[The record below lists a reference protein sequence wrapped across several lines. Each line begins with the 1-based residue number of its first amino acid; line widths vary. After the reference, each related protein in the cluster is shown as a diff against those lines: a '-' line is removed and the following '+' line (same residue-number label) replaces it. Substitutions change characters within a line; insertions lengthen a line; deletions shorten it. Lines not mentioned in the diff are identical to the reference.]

1 MFQNQVFLRSYLF
14 QKLLTQ
20 SDNTR
25 SAENA
30 LVGGLWI
37 VEKIFRDKRDDV
49 PRACLRALNTS
60 NVIYVKRDTVGTWTV
75 ESTML
80 PPGYIKK
87 NFPHGSKATK
97 PYGKSVH

>member
-1 MFQNQVFLRSYLF
+1 MFKNQVFLRSYLF
-14 QKLLTQ
+14 QNLLTQ
-20 SDNTR
+20 SDTTR

-37 VEKIFRDKRDDV
+37 IEKIFRDKRDDV

-60 NVIYVKRDTVGTWTV
+60 NVMYVKRDTAGTWTI

-80 PPGYIKK
+80 PPGYIEKHHSRS
-87 NFPHGSKATK
+87 NKASK
-97 PYGKSVH
+97 PYGKSAR